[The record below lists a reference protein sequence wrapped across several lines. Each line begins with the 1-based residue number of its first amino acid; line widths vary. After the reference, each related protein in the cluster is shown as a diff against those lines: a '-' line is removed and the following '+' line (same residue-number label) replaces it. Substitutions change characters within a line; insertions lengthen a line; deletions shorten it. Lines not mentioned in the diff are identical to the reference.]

1 METEKTMTRLVFAF
15 AGWRNRGRVKRKTHI
30 PRRPDPSPLLVHRFL
45 LFVLGILIPSM
56 ILAQTQPTSKVPSI
70 VEQLVI
76 ALDGALDAGA
86 RGVSGFSN
94 GVLHVSPDGKIE
106 LLFHA
111 TGPTGPTE
119 EASLQAVGATIV
131 TSLVLPPGL
140 NLPPVGMVQA
150 WVPYA
155 QVHAAA
161 TLPWVVAVTPPD
173 YGFVDSH
180 PTNRIDS
187 EGVALHRADQAHAD
201 GITGAGVIVGVISD
215 GVTNLADAQAAHEL
229 PAVAVIAGGLAQ
241 TTPAGA
247 GDEGTALLEIVHDM
261 APDASLMFHASG
273 AGVIDHVNAL
283 GALFVAGA
291 HVIAEDFVFDEQP
304 IFQQGLAA
312 VTAERIAAAGTS
324 VHSSAGNRGLNHAA
338 QVLAVGTGGGPEG
351 SAGPFAGCTFTPD
364 NVVAIAPGGD
374 TTFDVI
380 LGIVTMITLQWSE
393 PRAIFPTA
401 GQGGFTDL
409 NLYVMDAALTT
420 CLAESVSVQADGVG
434 DTLERIV
441 ISAPETHAKIV
452 VDVQG
457 TSTAV
462 TPPRLDLRWR
472 GAQAQIDRP
481 TRAGSLNPDS
491 NYTALAT
498 SAGAVNATTGE
509 LEPYSAGGPVILL
522 TTTRCPEGGLGPCVG
537 VPGPPAVIAGAPH
550 WATADDIAISGVG
563 GFGRGTCPAVN
574 PGDCR
579 LLGTSA
585 SAPHAAACDAL
596 VRQALENPAASVGLV
611 KAILA
616 STAIDIPPYR
626 FDNASGFGQ
635 LDCFR
640 AVSRVKT
647 LREAALERGE
657 SISLEPISTGLRL
670 MPF

>member
-1 METEKTMTRLVFAF
+1 METEKTVTRLVFDF

-30 PRRPDPSPLLVHRFL
+30 SRRPNPSPLLVHCFL
-45 LFVLGILIPSM
+45 RFVLGILIPSM
-56 ILAQTQPTSKVPSI
+56 VLAQTQPISKVPSI

-76 ALDGALDAGA
+76 ALDGALEAGA
-86 RGVSGFSN
+86 RDVSGFFNDVSGFSN
-94 GVLHVSPDGKIE
+94 EVLHVSPDGKIE

-111 TGPTGPTE
+111 AGPTGPTE

-131 TSLVLPPGL
+131 TSLALPPGL

-150 WVPYA
+150 WVPYV
-155 QVHAAA
+155 QVRAAA

-173 YGFVDSH
+173 YGFADPH
-180 PTNRIDS
+180 PTNRIGS

-201 GITGAGVIVGVISD
+201 GITGAGVTVGVISD
-215 GVTNLADAQAAHEL
+215 GVTNLAAAQAAYEL
-229 PAVAVIAGGLAQ
+229 PAVAVLA
-241 TTPAGA
+241 TGA

-273 AGVIDHVNAL
+273 AGVMEHVNAL
-283 GALFVAGA
+283 NALFVAGA
-291 HVIAEDFVFDEQP
+291 HVIAEDFVFEEQP
-304 IFQQGLAA
+304 AFQQGLAA
-312 VTAERIAAAGTS
+312 VTAETIAAAGTS
-324 VHSSAGNRGLNHAA
+324 VHSSVGNRGQNHAA
-338 QVLAVGTGGGPEG
+338 RVFAVGTGGGPDG

-374 TTFDVI
+374 TTFDVT
-380 LGIVTMITLQWSE
+380 LGNATTITLQWSE

-420 CLAESVSVQADGVG
+420 CLAESVSVQANGVG
-434 DTLERIV
+434 DTLERIAM
-441 ISAPETHAKIV
+441 IAPGTNVKIV

-462 TPPRLDLRWR
+462 IPPLLDLRWR
-472 GAQAQIDRP
+472 GTQAQIDRP

-498 SAGAVNATTGE
+498 SSGAVNATTGE
-509 LEPYSAGGPVILL
+509 LQPYSGGGPVILL
-522 TTTRCPEGGLGPCVG
+522 TTTRCPEGGPGPCVG
-537 VPGPPAVIAGAPH
+537 VLGPPAVIAGAPN
-550 WATADDIAISGVG
+550 WATADDVAISGVG
-563 GFGRGTCPAVN
+563 GFGAGTCPAVN

-596 VRQALENPAASVGLV
+596 VRQALEDPAASVGLV
-611 KAILA
+611 NATLA
-616 STAIDIPPYR
+616 LTAVDIPPHG
-626 FDNASGFGQ
+626 FDRASGFGQ

-640 AVSRVKT
+640 AVTGAQLWPFANRS
-647 LREAALERGE
+647 AAD
-657 SISLEPISTGLRL
+657 
-670 MPF
+670 